1 MMKSG
6 RHFESRAVLSLLIVM
21 AVGCN
26 KPVEKP
32 PESDK
37 RDARISQLSR
47 QVEELKSAESSLK
60 AEIQTLTTFKDNL
73 AARLKECETT
83 DQGMWTQ
90 AMDLMT
96 ANKPV
101 EALSILDAIVEKFPE
116 TSIRKQIVKKKKD
129 IVSEER
135 SRWKDLL
142 KSLSVMEIEGEMNA
156 VNAYLSGSLLEE
168 QRTDGAEKLA
178 ELQKEF
184 EETKR
189 EREIE
194 KQTGA
199 RIQVAETGWKW
210 VQCDNEFMGPY
221 IKLKITNT
229 RTEEIAL
236 KISADFYKGDESIGH
251 AEEDIGSL
259 FAPSL
264 KPGKFQTMEIFPC
277 WGSETDL
284 VVLSLPNIKAD
295 LKINGMDFKSVKV
308 TKKATGYPV
317 F

>member
-156 VNAYLSGSLLEE
+156 VNAYLPVHCWKNSVPTE
-168 QRTDGAEKLA
+168 QRNSPSYRRNSRRPSENERLRNRPVP
-178 ELQKEF
+178 EF
-184 EETKR
+184 RLRKPVGNGCSA
-189 EREIE
+189 IMNS
-194 KQTGA
+194 
-199 RIQVAETGWKW
+199 W
-210 VQCDNEFMGPY
+210 D
-221 IKLKITNT
+221 
-229 RTEEIAL
+229 RT
-236 KISADFYKGDESIGH
+236 S
-251 AEEDIGSL
+251 
-259 FAPSL
+259 
-264 KPGKFQTMEIFPC
+264 
-277 WGSETDL
+277 
-284 VVLSLPNIKAD
+284 N
-295 LKINGMDFKSVKV
+295 
-308 TKKATGYPV
+308 
-317 F
+317 